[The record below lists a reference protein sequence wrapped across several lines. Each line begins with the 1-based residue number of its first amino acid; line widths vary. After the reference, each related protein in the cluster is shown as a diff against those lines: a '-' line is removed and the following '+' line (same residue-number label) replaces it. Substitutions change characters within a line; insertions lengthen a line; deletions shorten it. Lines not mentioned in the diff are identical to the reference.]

1 MSTFVLPDLGEGLQE
16 AELVAWHVAEGD
28 HVVADQP
35 LVSVETEKAV
45 VEVPSPQSGRIA
57 RLCAQPGER
66 VKVGAALV
74 EFDEGPRAD
83 TGTVVGELAAAT
95 APAPRAAEPASAGG
109 AAAVRAT
116 PAVRALATRL
126 GVDLKIVAA
135 SGPGGAVTSADVERA
150 ARTLTEA
157 GPAEPLAGVRR
168 AMAVNMTRSHAEI
181 VPATVSDEADIEAW
195 APGTDTTI
203 RLVRAVV
210 AGCTAVPEL
219 NAWYDG
225 RNMERRLIKQ
235 IDLGLAVDTGDGLF
249 VPVLRN
255 VGGRDNADLRR
266 GIEAMKQDVRARSVP
281 IAELRGQTITL
292 SNFGMFGGRFAALV
306 IVPPQVAILGAGRI
320 APRAVVAD
328 GKLVAHRLMPL
339 SLTFDHRAVTGG
351 EAARFLK
358 AAIED
363 LERPSDSDG
372 VDRDEV
378 RLDDHTQKVIVDR
391 RPRTRAFGMG
401 CPTGA
406 GRGAAV

>member
-74 EFDEGPRAD
+74 EFDEGSRAD
-83 TGTVVGELAAAT
+83 TGTVVGELAVAT
-95 APAPRAAEPASAGG
+95 PPSPARAAEAAPAG

-126 GVDLKIVAA
+126 GVDLAAVAA

-150 ARTLTEA
+150 ARARTEA
-157 GPAEPLAGVRR
+157 EPVEPLAGVRR
-168 AMAVNMTRSHAEI
+168 AMAVNMARSHAEV

-195 APGTDTTI
+195 PPRTDITI
-203 RLVRAVV
+203 RLVRAIV
-210 AGCTAVPEL
+210 AGCAASPGL

-225 RNMERRLIKQ
+225 RAMERRLLKQ
-235 IDLGLAVDTGDGLF
+235 IDLGLAVDTEDGLF

-255 VGGRDNADLRR
+255 IAARDAADLRR
-266 GIEAMKQDVRARSVP
+266 GIEAMKKDLRARAVP
-281 IAELRGQTITL
+281 VAELRGQTITL
-292 SNFGMFGGRFAALV
+292 SNFGMFAGHFAALV

-320 APRAVVAD
+320 AERAVVAD
-328 GKLVAHRLMPL
+328 GKLVAHRILPL

-358 AAIED
+358 AAID
-363 LERPSDSDG
+363 AL
-372 VDRDEV
+372 
-378 RLDDHTQKVIVDR
+378 Q
-391 RPRTRAFGMG
+391 RAG
-401 CPTGA
+401 
-406 GRGAAV
+406 

>member
-1 MSTFVLPDLGEGLQE
+1 MRPRGGSWRISKAMSTFVLPDLGEGLQE

-57 RLCAQPGER
+57 RLRAQPGER

-83 TGTVVGELAAAT
+83 TGTVVGELAAGT

-116 PAVRALATRL
+116 PAVRALATQL

-210 AGCTAVPEL
+210 AGCTAVPDL

-255 VGGRDNADLRR
+255 VGGRDNADLRQ

-363 LERPSDSDG
+363 LERP
-372 VDRDEV
+372 
-378 RLDDHTQKVIVDR
+378 Q
-391 RPRTRAFGMG
+391 
-401 CPTGA
+401 
-406 GRGAAV
+406 